1 MIKYILAIVLLL
13 SLIGVGVIWLSNLI
27 IQTERAKVLQ
37 AGVELVKERDKID
50 AKLKTATPADICRRL
65 GGVPNKATGE
75 CD

>member
-1 MIKYILAIVLLL
+1 MMKYVLAVLVLFALL
-13 SLIGVGVIWLSNLI
+13 GGGVAWLSSII
-27 IQTERAKVLQ
+27 IQAERAKVLQ

-50 AKLKTATPADICRRL
+50 AKFKKATPADICHRL